1 MSHYFQQRFAE
12 VIHLLHSNKKIIF
25 NQECYKLKSD
35 ARAVGGKTAGP
46 PGVQAAGSDLRAG
59 GRSSQALNML

>member
-12 VIHLLHSNKKIIF
+12 VIHLLHSNKKILF

-35 ARAVGGKTAGP
+35 ARAVGEK
-46 PGVQAAGSDLRAG
+46 QLDLQG
-59 GRSSQALNML
+59 YKLLDLT